1 MAKHRGN
8 TEARHHTKHRGTL
21 SYEAEDTCMSH
32 EDEDT
37 CMSCE
42 EEDTCI
48 PGGKDQWPNTEG
60 RHHTTGVGVQSCRR
74 TEATPSVE
82 SLSPQMCQK
91 RPTAYA
97 KEPYYESEQ
106 LPRRKPVVV
115 YLVVQSWSGN

>member
-1 MAKHRGN
+1 MSH
-8 TEARHHTKHRGTL
+8 E
-21 SYEAEDTCMSH
+21 EEDTCMSH
-32 EDEDT
+32 EEDI
-37 CMSCE
+37 CQ
-42 EEDTCI
+42 

-60 RHHTTGVGVQSCRR
+60 RHHTTGVGAQSCRR

-97 KEPYYESEQ
+97 KEPYYKSEQ
-106 LPRRKPVVV
+106 LPLSKASSCIFGGTKCEFSVYNIVV